1 MELRHSTALGFK
13 GHLTVTSV
21 DTDWFRRQDTRDV
34 EVMSTPPDYAISD
47 RRDGDN
53 IVCTNGA
60 TVLASA
66 IIWSGIQDQAANL
79 GVTFPTYLT
88 PLYGAVGSGVG
99 TVAASDTL
107 LFSEL
112 GRVTVGAGASV
123 PATPTLPAQFT
134 WLFYFP
140 NPTSTWTITEAGV
153 FANGTS
159 SNASVALAGTLM
171 DHWAFS
177 VPVTVPTTDTAI
189 LQASFILTGM

>member
-1 MELRHSTALGFK
+1 MELRPASGIGFH
-13 GHLTVTSV
+13 GHLAVTSV
-21 DTDWFRRQDTRDV
+21 SSEWFRRQNTRDAQL
-34 EVMSTPPDYAISD
+34 MMRPPDSAISD
-47 RRDGDN
+47 RREGDN
-53 IVCTNGA
+53 IVTTNGTTA
-60 TVLASA
+60 LVNS
-66 IIWSGIQDQAANL
+66 IIWSGIQDQASNL
-79 GVTFPTYLT
+79 GVTTPTYLT
-88 PLYGAVGSGVG
+88 PLWGAVGSGVG

-159 SNASVALAGTLM
+159 SNATVALAGTLM
-171 DHWAFS
+171 DHWAFT
-177 VPVTVPTTDTAI
+177 PTVTVPVTDTAI
-189 LQASFILTGM
+189 LQATFILTGM